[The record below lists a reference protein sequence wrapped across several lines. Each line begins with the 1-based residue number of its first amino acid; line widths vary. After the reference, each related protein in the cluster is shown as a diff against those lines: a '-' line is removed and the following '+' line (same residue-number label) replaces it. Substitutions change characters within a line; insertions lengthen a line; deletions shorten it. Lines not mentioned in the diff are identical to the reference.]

1 MKARAIVLAAVTA
14 VIFALSLAGGD
25 EVRYQA
31 RLTGQGKGKAVYKIK
46 AEDRGVES
54 ELQVEAENLAR
65 NTSYT
70 VWIGKHSA
78 WNVKTN
84 SFGRFEV
91 RRNTRTSAGLSI
103 TTGTPVVVTDAGGG
117 TVLSGAFTRL

>member
-1 MKARAIVLAAVTA
+1 MKARAIVLAAVSA

-25 EVRYQA
+25 DVRYQA

-46 AEDRGVES
+46 AEDRGVQS

-65 NTSYT
+65 NRAYT
-70 VWIGKHSA
+70 VWIGKSSA
-78 WNVKTN
+78 WNVQTD

-91 RRNTRTSAGLSI
+91 RSNTRTSAGLSI
-103 TTGTPVVVTDAGGG
+103 TTGTPVVVTDVEGD